1 MAFGSSLPALRLPEI
16 TRNEARETDMN
27 KAITEGLVLM
37 PPPFSAGLNL
47 WSSGNGRPGD
57 ASYQGAPNAALVTN
71 DQDFGGCLE
80 LQKTVTTQRLRSFA
94 QTPLRPDMYLR
105 ISAKVKAVSGNLPAV
120 RIAAWVGDVS
130 ENNVSGVVQAGAS
143 VTLTQY
149 GEVVTVQAIVG
160 AGSRTGVDMAWGTA
174 GVFAHVGLDL
184 TGANGGVVR
193 IDDLVVEDVTSVFIR
208 DMIDLVDVR
217 DYGAIG
223 NGVANDTAAFAAA
236 DAAAAGRTILVSA
249 GTYALPGNL
258 TINSPIRFQ
267 GTVTQP
273 AANRLILTRNF
284 DLETYSTAFGGD
296 VDGFKKALQAL
307 FYYSDHVTFDMSGR
321 RVDLSGPVD
330 VAAVSGLTSFSNR
343 RVLRNGSLNAV
354 TSTAWTSDVV
364 TSVATYSVGNPTT
377 LTGVANVANV
387 PIGALVQA
395 TGVGREV
402 YVQAKNIGAGTITLS
417 QPLFGAAGTRTYTF
431 TRYKYLLDFSGFSL
445 LSRFEIQ
452 DVEFNCLG
460 LCSGVMMALAGSVF
474 RFDSCTFNRPKDR
487 GLTSTGSGC
496 QGMFIDYCQF
506 LSNEQS
512 LDAQDR
518 TTIAI
523 NVQANDVKIRNNR
536 IVRFK
541 HFAVMNGTSHMI
553 YNNHFFQGDDAPA
566 GVRVAGLVF
575 TQTNVATVVAGN
587 YIDNCFIEWGN
598 EHDPE
603 PAYNN
608 ELSFGGLNVVGNIF
622 IASDVSSAFR
632 WVVVKPFGSG
642 HFFNGFSLVNNT
654 FRVFNAVVDRVEKVD
669 TSFADLDF
677 TRSRNVRVE
686 GNTFNQVSQTIQNPI
701 VVSHTQNTASDTWA
715 VDSDGYIPFGGR
727 IRMVESVMP
736 EGAITTSTNAAR
748 YVFPNALPGQGAG
761 GSQAHLRWGEA
772 VKGKATV
779 VIRMDVP
786 V

>member
-1 MAFGSSLPALRLPEI
+1 
-16 TRNEARETDMN
+16 MN

-37 PPPFSAGLNL
+37 PPPFAAGLNL
-47 WSSGNGRPGD
+47 WSSQDGRPGN
-57 ASYQGAPNAALVTN
+57 ASYQGAANAALVPS

-80 LQKTVTTQRLRSFA
+80 LQKTSTTQKLRSFA
-94 QTPLRPDMYLR
+94 QTPLRADMYLR
-105 ISAKVKAVSGNLPAV
+105 ITARVKAVSGNLPAV
-120 RIAAWVGDVS
+120 RIAAWVGNVA
-130 ENNVSGVVQAGAS
+130 EAGVSGIVQTGPS

-149 GEVVTVQAIVG
+149 GEIITVTAIVG
-160 AGSRTGVDMAWGTA
+160 AGNRTGVDMAWGNSA
-174 GVFAHVGLDL
+174 VYAHIGLDL

-193 IDDLVVEDVTSVFIR
+193 IDDLVIEDVTSVFIR
-208 DMIDLVDVR
+208 DMMDLVDVR

-223 NGVANDTAAFAAA
+223 DGITSDVAAFQAA

-284 DLETYSTAFGGD
+284 DLESYSQAFGTD

-307 FYYSDHVTFDMSGR
+307 FYFSDHVTFDMSGR
-321 RVDLSGPVD
+321 RVDLSEPID
-330 VAAVSGLTSFSNR
+330 VAEIAGLNSFSNR
-343 RVLRNGSLNAV
+343 RVLRNGALNAV
-354 TSTAWTSDVV
+354 TSAAWTPQTV
-364 TSVATYSVGNPTT
+364 TSVATYSVANSTT

-402 YVQAKNIGAGTITLS
+402 YVRAKNIGAGTITLS
-417 QPLFGAAGTRTYTF
+417 QPLYGAAGTRTYTF
-431 TRYKYLLDFSGFSL
+431 TRFKYLLDFSGFSL

-452 DVEFNCLG
+452 EVEFNCLG
-460 LCSGVMMALAGSVF
+460 LSSGVNMALAGSVF
-474 RFDSCTFNRPKDR
+474 RYDSCTFNRPLHR
-487 GLTSTGSGC
+487 GITSTGSGC

-506 LSNEQS
+506 LSNEQA
-512 LDAQDR
+512 LDAQNR

-603 PAYNN
+603 PAFSN
-608 ELSFGGLNVVGNIF
+608 EFSFGGLNVVGNIF

-632 WVVVKPFGSG
+632 WVVVKPYGSG

-669 TSFADLDF
+669 TSFAGLDF

-686 GNTFNQVSQTIQNPI
+686 GNTFNQVAQTIQNPI
-701 VVSHTQNTASDTWA
+701 VVSHSQNTAADTW
-715 VDSDGYIPFGGR
+715 VVSSDGYIPFEGR

-736 EGAITTSTNAAR
+736 EGAITTSANAAR
-748 YVFPNALPGQGAG
+748 YAFPNALPGQGAG
-761 GSQAHLRWGEA
+761 GMQAHLRWGEA
-772 VKGKATV
+772 VRGKATV
-779 VIRMDVP
+779 VLRMDVP